1 MKFITTGALA
11 LSLAGAL
18 ASVAHAQS
26 ASDAGYW
33 YVHTGPLVVTYDA
46 SAEIK
51 LGGGVVPG
59 ASAEIDDD
67 YSVGVEVGYRF
78 TPNLS
83 ASLTV
88 GAPPSAQLIGTGPLA
103 GLELGEVNYGPAVLA
118 AQYHFTN
125 ITPKFEPYLGVGVN
139 YTIVLSSKDGAV
151 QDLDVDSPVGFVLQA
166 GVESRLNDRWGLFL
180 DAKKIWLDTDATG
193 TVGGAPAEA
202 KVTIDPL
209 IVMAGVSY
217 RF

>member
-88 GAPPSAQLIGTGPLA
+88 GAPPSA
-103 GLELGEVNYGPAVLA
+103 PA
-118 AQYHFTN
+118 YRH
-125 ITPKFEPYLGVGVN
+125 
-139 YTIVLSSKDGAV
+139 
-151 QDLDVDSPVGFVLQA
+151 
-166 GVESRLNDRWGLFL
+166 R
-180 DAKKIWLDTDATG
+180 
-193 TVGGAPAEA
+193 TVGRA
-202 KVTIDPL
+202 
-209 IVMAGVSY
+209 
-217 RF
+217 